1 VYEVLKVDPA
11 LREAIGRSAEEAEL
25 DRIGKAAGIKPMIDC
40 AIRLAHEGEI
50 AIGEVYRIF
59 HD

>member
-1 VYEVLKVDPA
+1 VDPA

-25 DRIGKAAGIKPMIDC
+25 DCIGKAAGMEPMIDC
-40 AIRLAHEGEI
+40 AMRLAHEGEI